1 MLLVTKSAFN
11 AYTTSIV
18 LLICN
23 QFTWTFCFTTYM
35 TDIFEISHTTL
46 DVGMCTI
53 VIGVVQ
59 IIGVIT
65 TILLCDRYGRKVLL
79 MTSSLGACICLA
91 AFGFYIYFA
100 ERYDLSAIDWLPL
113 VLLAL
118 EIFLCHIGLVGI
130 FFVVLVEAM
139 PARVSSFVQL
149 ITSFNLKCNT
159 FF

>member
-1 MLLVTKSAFN
+1 
-11 AYTTSIV
+11 
-18 LLICN
+18 
-23 QFTWTFCFTTYM
+23 M

-59 IIGVIT
+59 IIGTIT
-65 TILLCDRYGRKVLL
+65 TILLCDRYGRKILL
-79 MTSSLGACICLA
+79 MLSSFGASICLA

-100 ERYDLSAIDWLPL
+100 ERYDLSAVDWLPL

-139 PARVSSFVQL
+139 PARVSL
-149 ITSFNLKCNT
+149 HIYLTD
-159 FF
+159 